1 LLINDPVL
9 NGTVISIELPNE
21 GSKLD
26 FESQKNGLM
35 GHCADICTVMT
46 LQSKWSSVES
56 LRAKEVLTLR
66 SLQSFTH
73 KSNIDLLRTTFG

>member
-46 LQSKWSSVES
+46 LLSVIVSREFES
-56 LRAKEVLTLR
+56 KEVLTLR